1 MRGTAIAMTYQAK
14 VLIVNDGDSSQAG
27 LAPLLSSRGYQVEH
41 ATTGAEALDAF
52 ELTPP
57 ELMILDLGL
66 PDMEGSEICR
76 QVRRRFDVPI
86 IVVSARGHDAEKIAA
101 LDEGADDYIT
111 KPFAVEELI
120 ARVGAALRHA
130 HDAEDAGTGTLE
142 LPDLTIDFDHG
153 RVLRG
158 RHEIQ
163 IDPHE
168 FELLAYLAR
177 HANRVLTY
185 RTILM
190 ANPAVH
196 TTSHLWER
204 IGRLRRKI
212 EADPFRPRYLVSEP
226 WVGYR
231 FVDGAR

>member
-1 MRGTAIAMTYQAK
+1 MATTHQAK
-14 VLIVNDGDSSQAG
+14 VLIVSDEDSTQAG

-52 ELTPP
+52 DLTPP

-66 PDMEGSEICR
+66 PDMEASDVCR

-86 IVVSARGHDAEKIAA
+86 IVLSARGHDAEKIAA

-120 ARVGAALRHA
+120 VRVGAALRRA
-130 HDAEDAGTGTLE
+130 HDGEDRGTGTLE

-153 RVLRG
+153 RVTRG
-158 RHEIQ
+158 RHEIPV
-163 IDPHE
+163 DPYE

-212 EADPFRPRYLVSEP
+212 EIDPFRPRYLMSEP

-231 FVDGAR
+231 FVDAGHY

>member
-1 MRGTAIAMTYQAK
+1 MAHHAK
-14 VLIVNDGDSSQAG
+14 VLIVNDGDSGQAG
-27 LAPLLSSRGYQVEH
+27 LAPLLSSRGYQVDH
-41 ATTGAEALDAF
+41 VTTGAEALDAF
-52 ELTPP
+52 DLTPP
-57 ELMILDLGL
+57 EVMILDLGL
-66 PDMEGSEICR
+66 PDMEGSEVCR

-86 IVVSARGHDAEKIAA
+86 IVLSARGHDAEKIAA

-111 KPFAVEELI
+111 KPFDVEELL
-120 ARVGAALRHA
+120 ARVRAALRRS
-130 HDAEDAGTGTLE
+130 HDGEDPATGKLE
-142 LPDLTIDFDHG
+142 LPDLTIDFEHG
-153 RVLRG
+153 RVTRG
-158 RHEIQ
+158 RHEIP
-163 IDPHE
+163 IEPHE

-185 RTILM
+185 RAILM

-212 EADPFRPRYLVSEP
+212 ETDPFRPRYLVSEP

-231 FVDGAR
+231 FVDGAQ

>member
-1 MRGTAIAMTYQAK
+1 MALTHQAK
-14 VLIVNDGDSSQAG
+14 VLIVNDGDPSQAG
-27 LAPLLSSRGYQVEH
+27 LAPLLSSRGYQVDH
-41 ATTGAEALDAF
+41 ATTGAEAL
-52 ELTPP
+52 ELFDLAPP

-86 IVVSARGHDAEKIAA
+86 IVLSVRGHDAEKIAA

-111 KPFAVEELI
+111 KPFAVADLLM
-120 ARVGAALRHA
+120 RVKAALRHA
-130 HDAEDAGTGTLE
+130 HDGEGAAKGKLE
-142 LPDLTIDFDHG
+142 LPDLTIDFDRG
-153 RVLRG
+153 RVSRG
-158 RHEIQ
+158 RHDIP
-163 IDPHE
+163 IDPYE
-168 FELLAYLAR
+168 FELLAYLVR

-212 EADPFRPRYLVSEP
+212 EVDPFRPRYLVSEP

-231 FVDGAR
+231 FVDGAW

>member
-1 MRGTAIAMTYQAK
+1 MTHQTR
-14 VLIVNDGDSSQAG
+14 VLIVNERDSTQAG
-27 LAPLLSSRGYQVEH
+27 LAPLLSSQGYDVEQ
-41 ATTGAEALDAF
+41 ATSGEAALDAF

-57 ELMILDLGL
+57 GLMILDLRL

-76 QVRRRFDVPI
+76 RVRRRFDVPI
-86 IVVSARGHDAEKIAA
+86 IVLSARGHDAEKIAA

-111 KPFAVEELI
+111 KPFAPDDLL
-120 ARVGAALRHA
+120 ARVDAAIRRVHDGAESETARR
-130 HDAEDAGTGTLE
+130 LE
-142 LPDLTIDFDHG
+142 LPDLTIDFDHH
-153 RVLRG
+153 RVVRG
-158 RHEIQ
+158 REEIHM
-163 IDPHE
+163 DAHE

-185 RTILM
+185 RTILL

-204 IGRLRRKI
+204 ISRLRRKI
-212 EADPFRPRYLVSEP
+212 EADPFRPRHLLSEP

-231 FVDGAR
+231 FVDGLR

>member
-1 MRGTAIAMTYQAK
+1 MATIHRAK
-14 VLIVNDGDSSQAG
+14 VLIVSDGDSSQAG

-41 ATTGAEALDAF
+41 ASTGAEALGAF
-52 ELTPP
+52 DLMAP
-57 ELMILDLGL
+57 EVMILDLGL
-66 PDMEGSEICR
+66 RDMEGSEICR

-86 IVVSARGHDAEKIAA
+86 IVLSVRGHDAEKIAA

-111 KPFAVEELI
+111 KPFAAEDLL
-120 ARVGAALRHA
+120 ARVGAALRRS
-130 HDAEDAGTGTLE
+130 HDGDDAASGKLE
-142 LPDLTIDFDHG
+142 LPDLTIDFDHA
-153 RVLRG
+153 RVTRG
-158 RHEIQ
+158 RHEIP

-231 FVDGAR
+231 FVDGAQ